1 MNLNNIQPASGA
13 THNSKRIGRGQGSG
27 KGGTAT
33 KGHKGQK
40 ARAGYSQKIGFEGG
54 QMPLQRR
61 LPKFGFNNISRK
73 EYRGINLDTIQA
85 LVDAKNLSEVTKE
98 VLVEN
103 GLSSKNDLVKIL
115 GRGELKS
122 AVSISAHKFTKSAE
136 ELIKSQTANFTVPLK
151 EVRDGKLTGKTVNRK
166 IDGCATWTPGDK
178 MVFDKLSGFTDIVST
193 REFNNQMPTTL
204 IVVKEFADKNPE
216 IITNILKATYTA
228 TNQMK
233 QYDES

>member
-73 EYRGINLDTIQA
+73 EYRGINLDIIQA
-85 LVDAKNLSEVTKE
+85 LVDAKNLTEVTKE
-98 VLVEN
+98 VLVQN

-136 ELIKSQTANFTVPLK
+136 EAISKAG
-151 EVRDGKLTGKTVNRK
+151 GKA
-166 IDGCATWTPGDK
+166 I
-178 MVFDKLSGFTDIVST
+178 
-193 REFNNQMPTTL
+193 TL
-204 IVVKEFADKNPE
+204 
-216 IITNILKATYTA
+216 
-228 TNQMK
+228 
-233 QYDES
+233 